1 MKSEKWL
8 LLTMIGLAGLVYSI
22 ISEDKAEDE
31 VEDEVEDED
40 EDEDEAEA
48 EAEVK
53 DEVEA
58 EDEVELTESAHAET
72 GI

>member
-22 ISEDKAEDE
+22 ISEDKEEPELENENEVDDE
-31 VEDEVEDED
+31 E
-40 EDEDEAEA
+40 
-48 EAEVK
+48 
-53 DEVEA
+53 
-58 EDEVELTESAHAET
+58 TESAQTET